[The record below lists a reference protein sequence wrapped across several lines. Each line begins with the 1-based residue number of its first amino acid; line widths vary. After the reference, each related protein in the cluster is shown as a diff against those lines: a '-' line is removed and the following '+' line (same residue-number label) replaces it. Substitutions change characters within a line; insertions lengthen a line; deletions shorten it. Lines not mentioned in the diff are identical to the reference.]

1 MRDRDDIYD
10 LLEELLKNPYPQTGE
25 SWQAIL
31 NAIAKEVAELEKAR
45 SEAEDAKFVTTAEG
59 EQLDRIGE
67 FFGTE
72 RKTNEPDDVYRL
84 RLQVAL
90 RSQVGSGTIPEIIDV
105 VDTILPNVDRDQ
117 IDVEEPIQ
125 LEPMFVRIRLP
136 KDTFA
141 NSTLS
146 DTDLVNTLEDIVA
159 GGVAVGL
166 AADYI
171 QDETLVT
178 SDEVDFSQLEPED
191 VTALV
196 DGVDL
201 SDVTRSDEVVTDD
214 DSEVVNAYA
223 RGDERTVS
231 SDGSNVTGYEIQ
243 QGKQD
248 QTGWS
253 YSVWDTVIGELS
265 FNQDDRTILDDGH
278 SVVDSYTT
286 HQETAVSSDDSNV
299 NDFEIDDGRQSE
311 TGWNVSTFQT
321 AGLEFTV
328 TPPSDA
334 FALSDSQTV
343 TDHYDKQRD
352 QFAVDD
358 NDQVVDS
365 YTTETESV
373 AGDDSENVRSE
384 PFTYGTWNEAH
395 YDMDIMRMID
405 GELSDQ
411 ILSETLVARDVANAT
426 VTELKQ
432 TFNDASWNMA
442 HTVYVKDESQVT
454 TTDKLMCRD
463 VVSLLENVNQQRLVA
478 NDSVNTQS
486 TEITD
491 ATWNESSYDTS
502 HVKS

>member
-1 MRDRDDIYD
+1 MRDSDDIYD

-31 NAIAKEVAELEKAR
+31 NAIATEVAELEKAR

-59 EQLDRIGE
+59 EQLDKIGE

-90 RSQVGSGTIPEIIDV
+90 RSQVGSGTIPEIYDV
-105 VDTILPNVDRDQ
+105 VDTILPNIDRDQ
-117 IDVEEPIQ
+117 INVEEPIQ
-125 LEPMFVRIRLP
+125 LEPMFVRIRVP

-166 AADYI
+166 AADFI
-171 QDETLVT
+171 EDETLVT

-196 DGVDL
+196 DSVDL
-201 SDVTRSDEVVTDD
+201 SEVSQSDEVVTDD
-214 DSEVVNAYA
+214 DSEVVNSYA
-223 RGDERTVS
+223 RGDERTIT
-231 SDGSNVTGYEIQ
+231 SDGSNVQGYEIQ

-248 QTGWS
+248 QTGWG
-253 YSVWDTVIGELS
+253 YSVWDTAIG
-265 FNQDDRTILDDGH
+265 
-278 SVVDSYTT
+278 
-286 HQETAVSSDDSNV
+286 
-299 NDFEIDDGRQSE
+299 
-311 TGWNVSTFQT
+311 
-321 AGLEFTV
+321 EFTV
-328 TPPSDA
+328 VPMSDV
-334 FALSDSQTV
+334 FALSDSEIV
-343 TDHYDKQRD
+343 TEHYDKQRD

-373 AGDDSENVRSE
+373 AADDSENVRSE

-411 ILSETLVARDVANAT
+411 ILSETLAARDVANAT

-442 HTVYVKDESQVT
+442 HTVHVKDESQVT

-491 ATWNESSYDTS
+491 ATWNESSYETS